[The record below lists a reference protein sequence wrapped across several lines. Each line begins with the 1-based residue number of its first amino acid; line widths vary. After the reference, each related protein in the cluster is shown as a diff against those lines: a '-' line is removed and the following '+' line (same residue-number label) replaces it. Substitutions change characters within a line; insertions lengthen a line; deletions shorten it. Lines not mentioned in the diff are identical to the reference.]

1 MEKQDQQHI
10 SVLTLGL
17 SEYEQGSVVP
27 EGFSVSWVE
36 NYKEFRRFFKDH
48 TVSMVIFDLSLSEQE
63 QLVKECIGFL
73 KDTLNYNDVLL
84 IILIPEV
91 EESRC
96 LDWQIKYGVHQAISI
111 GRINRISDY
120 ISPLLVFA
128 EQTRQQTR
136 MEQIQK
142 NLLATAGSFAH
153 DSLDLNQTIAKFAD
167 LLSEFTQS
175 NDTFIVRHQQG
186 EQISFQHVYDGYS
199 ATELE
204 NLNQAAILKLVDKA
218 IERKVPQ
225 IELIPQNS
233 SCELSRSIKC
243 DPGCYLSFPIII
255 YGKVVCLIISFLPIE
270 KMDRLNISA
279 IEVMKEAC
287 DVIRMIIERRVAKN
301 KLKSQYLRT
310 KAALLELNE
319 TKEQLIHNE
328 KMATVGQI
336 AAGIAHEINN
346 PLAYVLSNFQPL
358 DDYVD
363 TLVKLI
369 KLQDQLVVS
378 LDKQASTNAEHVLA
392 DIEGLKVEA
401 DLEYLMTDIRDIVDD
416 SRSGLLRVRDIISDL
431 GAFAKQQ
438 KLEKSQFSMTQLV
451 DETLRILK
459 YELNDEVAVERNIAN
474 SDEICAHRGFI
485 QQIMTNL
492 IKNAAQAMLQ
502 DQGTDGSNSENK
514 IQISV
519 DQSDSN
525 LTLKITDNGP
535 GMSPEVAK
543 RIFTPFFSTK
553 DVGKGTGLG
562 LSVSHNLAKKMGGEL
577 KVKSK
582 LGVGTEF
589 ELSIPNVHA

>member
-1 MEKQDQQHI
+1 MEKQDQQHV

-17 SEYEQGSVVP
+17 SEYEPGSVVP

-36 NYKEFRRFFKDH
+36 NYKAFRRFFKEH
-48 TVSMVIFDLSLSEQE
+48 TVSMVIFDLSKSKQE

-84 IILIPEV
+84 IILIPEA
-91 EESRC
+91 EEGCC

-111 GRINRISDY
+111 GRINQISDY
-120 ISPLLVFA
+120 ISSLLVFA

-167 LLSEFTQS
+167 LLSEFAQS
-175 NDTFIVRHQQG
+175 DDTFIVRHQKS
-186 EQISFQHVYDGYS
+186 EKISFQHVYDSYS
-199 ATELE
+199 ETELE
-204 NLNQAAILKLVDKA
+204 SLNQAAILKLIDKA
-218 IERKVPQ
+218 IDRKVPQ
-225 IELIPQNS
+225 IELIPEGNN
-233 SCELSRSIKC
+233 CELKRSIKC
-243 DPGCYLSFPIII
+243 GPGCYLSFPIII

-363 TLVKLI
+363 TLVRLI

-378 LDKQASTNAEHVLA
+378 LDKQAGTNAEHVLA

-459 YELNDEVAVERNIAN
+459 YELNDEVVVEQNIAH
-474 SDEICAHRGFI
+474 SDEVCAHRGFI

-502 DQGTDGSNSENK
+502 DQGSDGSNSENK

-519 DQSDSN
+519 DQSDGN

-589 ELSIPNVHA
+589 ELSIPNVHI

>member
-1 MEKQDQQHI
+1 MEKQDQQHV

-17 SEYEQGSVVP
+17 SEYEPDSVVP

-36 NYKEFRRFFKDH
+36 NYKGFRRFFKEH
-48 TVSMVIFDLSLSEQE
+48 TVSMVIFDLSKSKQE

-84 IILIPEV
+84 IILIPEA
-91 EESRC
+91 EEGCC

-111 GRINRISDY
+111 GRINQISDY
-120 ISPLLVFA
+120 ISSLLVFA

-167 LLSEFTQS
+167 LLSEFAQS
-175 NDTFIVRHQQG
+175 DDTFIVRHQQS
-186 EQISFQHVYDGYS
+186 EKISFQHVYDRYS
-199 ATELE
+199 ETELE
-204 NLNQAAILKLVDKA
+204 SLNQAAILKLIDKA
-218 IERKVPQ
+218 IDRKVPQ
-225 IELIPQNS
+225 IELIPESNN
-233 SCELSRSIKC
+233 CELKRSIKC

-270 KMDRLNISA
+270 KMNRLNISA

-369 KLQDQLVVS
+369 KLQDQLVVN
-378 LDKQASTNAEHVLA
+378 LDKQAGTNAEHVLA

-459 YELNDEVAVERNIAN
+459 YELNDEVAVEQNIAH
-474 SDEICAHRGFI
+474 SDEVCAHRGFI

-502 DQGTDGSNSENK
+502 DQGSDGSNSENK

-519 DQSDSN
+519 DQSDGN